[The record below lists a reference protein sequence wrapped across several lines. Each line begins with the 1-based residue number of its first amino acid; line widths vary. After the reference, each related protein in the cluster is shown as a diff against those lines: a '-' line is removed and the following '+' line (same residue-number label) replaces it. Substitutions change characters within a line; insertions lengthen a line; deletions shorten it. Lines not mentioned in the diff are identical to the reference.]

1 MGTGT
6 ADRGRQPGP
15 GQGARPLS
23 GRDVGA
29 SELVLAAGLC
39 ASELVTNVLVHTRCT
54 GCRLVVCYENNE
66 LWIEVQDDSP
76 ELPTRTSEPTEAE
89 HGPGLQIVDAVASDW
104 GVEAEP
110 RSGKS
115 VWVRLTVD
123 PGGESVPGW

>member
-1 MGTGT
+1 M
-6 ADRGRQPGP
+6 
-15 GQGARPLS
+15 
-23 GRDVGA
+23 GA

-89 HGPGLQIVDAVASDW
+89 HGPGLQIVRDAVASDW
-104 GVEAEP
+104 GVEGGATLREVEP
-110 RSGKS
+110 